1 VCTQRTDKL
10 NATGRRDRQAHQAAM
25 FKEKFKMEKQKRE
38 TLSMVR
44 TVAVAAVCPAAPDC

>member
-1 VCTQRTDKL
+1 L
-10 NATGRRDRQAHQAAM
+10 NATGGRDRQAHQAAM